1 MSPVQTEL
9 SPAIP
14 AILSKAKGL
23 LIKKLKPSSEDQSP
37 SPSPSSSLSP
47 ITPSYESTVLY
58 TEEEVEEIKLPKE
71 VAELIE
77 CSSKAR

>member
-37 SPSPSSSLSP
+37 SPSSSLSH
-47 ITPSYESTVLY
+47 ITPSYENAVLY

-71 VAELIE
+71 VAKLIE

>member
-37 SPSPSSSLSP
+37 SPSSSLSP
-47 ITPSYESTVLY
+47 ITPSYENAVLY

-71 VAELIE
+71 VAKLIE

>member
-1 MSPVQTEL
+1 MSPLQTEL

-14 AILSKAKGL
+14 SILSKAKGL

-37 SPSPSSSLSP
+37 SPSSSLSP
-47 ITPSYESTVLY
+47 ITPSDENAVLY
-58 TEEEVEEIKLPKE
+58 TEEEAEETKLPKE
-71 VAELIE
+71 VAELSE